1 MLKWSCRARHSFFRI
16 IVIGSNGFSFK
27 KKKDFF
33 FQNQTKGI
41 NLHGCICVG
50 NCNIC
55 LWRHY
60 EFTTCKHEIKVFV
73 AQER

>member
-1 MLKWSCRARHSFFRI
+1 MVFLLR
-16 IVIGSNGFSFK
+16 

-41 NLHGCICVG
+41 NIHGCICVG